1 MFVDEV
7 DVLVAAGKGGRG
19 SISFRREKFIPRGG
33 PDGGDGGP
41 GGSVYLIASPHHNTL
56 VNFRFHPEFSA
67 EPGGNGAG
75 SNRTGKT
82 GKDLY
87 LQVPVGTTAYAIRGG
102 AVGATPTL
110 DDDEDDA
117 RDDDYDAA
125 AGREDAG
132 PVDMVQVADL
142 TEVGQEALVAQ
153 GGRGGRGNARFVS
166 STNRAPRRSDPG
178 DEGQIVK
185 LHLRL
190 KLLAD
195 VGLIGFPN
203 AGKSTLIARISAA
216 KPKIA
221 DYPFTTL
228 TPNLGVV
235 SLDDERSFVVAD
247 VPGLIE
253 GAHEGHGL
261 GHRFLGHVERTK
273 VLLHLVDV
281 SSGSGRDPVDDFEII
296 RRELALYTPPN
307 ETHADRVSLADRPQ
321 IVVANKTDA
330 LDDPDRLALLKARAA
345 ELGLAFH
352 AISGATGEGVD
363 ELLEATWRYVAA
375 GRALAH
381 VPKVEKVEAAE
392 TGVDVAAVDDDSDD
406 EGDAGSDETAL
417 GDSAGEEATHV
428 RAAGRG
434 KSSRSGVTDSSMTGS
449 GVAER
454 AAERAAA
461 TRPKAR
467 RVMPEETEITG
478 SGNSE
483 MSLTQRLV
491 ARRPKKA
498 RDSDA

>member
-41 GGSVYLIASPHHNTL
+41 GGSVYLVASPHHNTL

-87 LQVPVGTTAYAIRGG
+87 LDVPVGTTAYAIRGG
-102 AVGATPTL
+102 AGQPTL
-110 DDDEDDA
+110 DDSDDGE
-117 RDDDYDAA
+117 DDDYDDRHGDAEDVEA
-125 AGREDAG
+125 SAGGDVPRE
-132 PVDMVQVADL
+132 MVQVADL
-142 TEVGQEALVAQ
+142 TEVGQTALVAH

-166 STNRAPRRSDPG
+166 STNRSPRRADPG

-235 SLDDERSFVVAD
+235 SLDDDRSFVVAD

-307 ETHADRVSLADRPQ
+307 ETRADRVSLADRPQ
-321 IVVANKTDA
+321 IVVANKVDA
-330 LDDPDRLALLKARAA
+330 LDDPDRLARLKARAA
-345 ELGLAFH
+345 ELGLAFL
-352 AISGATGEGVD
+352 AISGATGAGID
-363 ELLEATWRYVAA
+363 ELLEATWQYVAA

-381 VPKVEKVEAAE
+381 APTVTVETAD
-392 TGVDVAAVDDDSDD
+392 TGVDVASIDEDSGEDD
-406 EGDAGSDETAL
+406 EAAVGDASHTSHTTD
-417 GDSAGEEATHV
+417 
-428 RAAGRG
+428 AGRDEAAHAPQASHGTAG
-434 KSSRSGVTDSSMTGS
+434 K
-449 GVAER
+449 
-454 AAERAAA
+454 AAEREP
-461 TRPKAR
+461 RRKPSAR
-467 RVMPEETEITG
+467 RVMPEETEVTG
-478 SGNSE
+478 AGHGQ

-491 ARRPKKA
+491 APRPRKP